1 MNETLLVAPSIPFA
15 SAQPRPQGFA
25 AKAFKALA
33 APARWLRAREMR
45 AELAQLSEREWSDIG
60 AGARDFGYGYP
71 VLDDGED
78 RAARRVALRAW
89 SAPQRKL
96 AA

>member
-1 MNETLLVAPSIPFA
+1 MSETLLVAPSVPFA
-15 SAQPRPQGFA
+15 PATPRDGVA
-25 AKAFKALA
+25 ARVLKALA
-33 APARWLRAREMR
+33 APARWLRQREIS

-60 AGARDFGYGYP
+60 AGVRDFGYGYP

-89 SAPQRKL
+89 SAPRKL